1 MFHEQLT
8 AADCHHSHRA
18 RYLDI
23 KGLVVGAILST
34 ILVWHLLVLTLE
46 NIFAVHVLEIDQ
58 QLLAALLVVVL
69 LLAQPCLRLLDV
81 SLEVD
86 QQLLAAL
93 LVIVLLHESSAFG
106 FCGRG
111 GILSGRQATS

>member
-1 MFHEQLT
+1 MCATLRVVGSFNFLESPHSPEVTCLDAVFHEQLT
-8 AADCHHSHRA
+8 AADGHHSHRA

-46 NIFAVHVLEIDQ
+46 NVFAVHVLEI
-58 QLLAALLVVVL
+58 
-69 LLAQPCLRLLDV
+69 
-81 SLEVD
+81 D

-111 GILSGRQATS
+111 GILSRRQATS